1 MSSEAPP
8 PFRERM
14 LGLLEPSQLMAMA
27 ISYYMRVCVEAVK
40 RGEVLAPITQTA
52 KIRDEAFAR
61 FWIAFSTARAAAPAP
76 NAPETSTITEAEG
89 PELVGSAALIPPLL
103 RTASGVVLDIG
114 PGTGSQMHLLRS
126 PAITSIYGAEPC
138 VGLHAE
144 LRAKAAAEG
153 LEAKYHVLS
162 CGAASSELL
171 PALEATGTGIVDAHN
186 RDRSGV
192 FDTILCVRVLCSVP
206 QMERTTRELY
216 ALLKPGGRLLVTEH
230 VVNPWRT
237 VKGSFLARAAQAIY
251 MMFGWRYFIGDCCM
265 DRDTEGALRRAADQ
279 DGGWESVQLERS
291 FGWSA
296 LPYISGVLV
305 KKTQ

>member
-1 MSSEAPP
+1 MSTDAPP

-27 ISYYMRVCVEAVK
+27 ISHYLRVCVESVK
-40 RGEVLAPITQTA
+40 RGELLAPITQTA
-52 KIRDEAFAR
+52 RIRDEAFAR
-61 FWIAFSTARAAAPAP
+61 FWIAFSTARAAQPAA
-76 NAPETSTITEAEG
+76 NETSADTKPEEAK
-89 PELVGSAALIPPLL
+89 LVGSAALIPPLL
-103 RTASGVVLDIG
+103 KTASGIVLDIG
-114 PGTGSQMHLLRS
+114 PGTGSQMHLLHS
-126 PAITSIYGAEPC
+126 PAITAIYGAEPC

-144 LRAKAAAEG
+144 LRAKAQAEG
-153 LEAKYHVLS
+153 LGDKYHILS
-162 CGAASSELL
+162 CGAASSELI
-171 PALEATGTGIVDAHN
+171 PALEGTGSGVVDAHRTN
-186 RDRSGV
+186 GSGI

-206 QMERTTRELY
+206 QMEQTTRELY

-237 VKGSFLARAAQAIY
+237 AKGSLLARMAQAIY
-251 MMFGWRYFIGDCCM
+251 MMLGWRYFIGDCCM
-265 DRDTEGALRRAADQ
+265 NRDTERALRQAADE

-296 LPYISGVLV
+296 LPYISGELI